1 MPRAFSLEFQAFGR
15 VCVPFLRKVVVMET
29 AWLLIAIGAFLIVAT
44 VAAVLLY
51 RRLYRLTYV
60 PVEPPF
66 VPARERDPALV
77 AIARELDA
85 QGLAAPDVPRAITA
99 RTRAASH
106 HARAP
111 PWPALGGGNGN
122 DRPN

>member
-1 MPRAFSLEFQAFGR
+1 
-15 VCVPFLRKVVVMET
+15 MET
-29 AWLLIAIGAFLIVAT
+29 AWLLIAIGAGLIVAT

-85 QGLAAPDVPRAITA
+85 QGLTSPDVPRAITA
-99 RTRAASH
+99 RTRAASPH
-106 HARAP
+106 DARAP
-111 PWPALGGGNGN
+111 PWPSLGGTRN